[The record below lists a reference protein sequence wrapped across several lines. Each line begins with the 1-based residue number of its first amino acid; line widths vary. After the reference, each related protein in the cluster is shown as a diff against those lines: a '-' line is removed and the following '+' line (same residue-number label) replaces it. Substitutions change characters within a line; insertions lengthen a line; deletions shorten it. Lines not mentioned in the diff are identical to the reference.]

1 MKKTIVKTVIVIAVV
16 MAVVL
21 LLNWNNILLF
31 QMMQKLENCVRQDVQ
46 VLDTASVYG
55 KLEGN
60 GNGIQFYGAIL
71 VEAETEEKV
80 AALVAEL
87 SDRYEEV
94 GYAKQTD
101 NAIQN
106 KHLEHRTLAFSY
118 PSFSENKNYFM
129 IWFFNSQHDFAWAL
143 DLLGH

>member
-1 MKKTIVKTVIVIAVV
+1 MKRRTLLCLAIVIALFVI
-16 MAVVL
+16 L
-21 LLNWNNILLF
+21 FNWNNILLF
-31 QMMQKLENCVRQDVQ
+31 QMMQKLENSVRQDVQ